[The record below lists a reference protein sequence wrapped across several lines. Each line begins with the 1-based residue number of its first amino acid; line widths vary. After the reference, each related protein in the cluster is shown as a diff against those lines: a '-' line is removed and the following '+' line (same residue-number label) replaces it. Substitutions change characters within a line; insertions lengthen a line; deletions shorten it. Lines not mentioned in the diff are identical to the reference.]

1 MTEKQIVVIGG
12 GIVGVC
18 TAYFL
23 AEAGHDVAVIERRDN
38 VAQEASFAHA
48 GLISAGAAAP
58 WALPGMPLRV
68 LKSLFKSESAVL
80 LRPRLDRSLWR
91 WIRRWMSE
99 CELDRYRINK
109 TRMQRIAFYSRD
121 LLHQL
126 SATYDIEYEKTRGTL
141 QLFRSAQDMR
151 LAEPALALLAEHE
164 IPHRL
169 IDAAEARTIEP
180 ALTEHTKLAGALH
193 LPQDEAG
200 NCPLFAKRL
209 KQVAS
214 DMGVNFHFA
223 STVQAIEADAGRIS
237 LLVDNQ
243 RFSVDAAVVA
253 AGSESAQL
261 LKPLGIHIPLYP
273 VRGYSAT
280 AMIKNF
286 DQAPNAALLDE
297 SYKVAITRLGSRVR
311 VSGMAELGARGS
323 ELHRDAMHKLIKIG
337 FDWFPHAANY
347 ATANFWSGIHPMLPD
362 GPPLLG
368 STPIRNLY
376 INIGHGSSGWAMA
389 AGSGKAVA
397 DIVSGRA
404 PEIDMNGLT
413 LARYG

>member
-48 GLISAGAAAP
+48 GLVAAGAAAP
-58 WALPGMPLRV
+58 WALPGMPRKI
-68 LKSLFKSESAVL
+68 LKSLFKSESPVL

-109 TRMQRIAFYSRD
+109 MRMQKIASYSRD

-126 SATYDIEYEKTRGTL
+126 SDTYDIEYERTQGAL
-141 QLFRSAQDMR
+141 QLFRSAHDVR

-164 IPHRL
+164 IPHRF
-169 IDAAEARTIEP
+169 IDADEARTIEP
-180 ALTEHTKLAGALH
+180 ALAEQTKFAGALH
-193 LPQDEAG
+193 LPHDEAG

-209 KQVAS
+209 KQIAGT
-214 DMGVNFHFA
+214 MGVNFHFA
-223 STVQAIEADAGRIS
+223 SVVQAIEADAGRIS
-237 LLVDNQ
+237 LLVDGQ
-243 RFSVDAAVVA
+243 HFSADAVVIA
-253 AGSESAQL
+253 AGSESARL

-297 SYKVAITRLGSRVR
+297 SYKVAITRLGSRIR

-323 ELHRDAMHKLIKIG
+323 ELHRSALRTLIKVG

-347 ATANFWSGIHPMLPD
+347 ISANFWSGIHPMLPD

-368 STPIRNLY
+368 STPVRNLY
-376 INIGHGSSGWAMA
+376 INIGHGSSGWLMA
-389 AGSGKAVA
+389 AGSGKVVA

-404 PEIDMNGLT
+404 PEIDMDGLT